1 MVSHIIEKIDFLK
14 DSMYIKIKI
23 LDTPC
28 GINVKKFIDDG
39 IPLYSAY
46 RMEGSVEEGNIVKIN
61 KIFTFDIT
69 PNLNGEFPQ
78 PITETKN
85 D

>member
-39 IPLYSAY
+39 VPLYSPLIDLELCFVA
-46 RMEGSVEEGNIVKIN
+46 K
-61 KIFTFDIT
+61 
-69 PNLNGEFPQ
+69 
-78 PITETKN
+78 
-85 D
+85 